1 MLFNTFDF
9 VLFFAI
15 VLAGSAILP
24 HRPRLYFLLGSSY
37 FFYGYWNWQYT
48 ALLLLSTAIDFFAAL
63 GIQKATTSSR
73 KKLFLII
80 SILMNLSLLGI
91 FKYYNFFAQSVAP
104 WVHWNMPELQV
115 LLPVGISFYTFQ
127 SMSYTIDVY
136 RGVLEPRRSFVDF
149 ALYVSFF
156 PQLVAGPIVRAKD
169 FLPQLDS
176 KPRVTS
182 EQIRSGMHLIL
193 RGYIEKVVI
202 ADNLGP
208 IVEKIYSNPA
218 AHSGADLWIAT
229 YCFAFQIFCDFAG
242 YTDIARGCA
251 RLLGYEFLEN
261 FRRPYL
267 ATDIV
272 DFWRRWHISL
282 STWLRDYLYIPLGG
296 SHKGLGR
303 TYVNLMLTMLL
314 GGLWHGANWTFL
326 WWGFYHG
333 FLLCV
338 TRFFQHYRKKDTSG
352 SPRRWVVA
360 RPFQVLLTFHLV
372 CIGWVLFRAESIQ
385 LATQMLKS
393 MFTFPLGSATLLPYA
408 YFCGFLY
415 LAMTLHEYA
424 NIGTRFERWPV
435 PVRTFIIFI
444 ALLSLAIFV
453 PAKRVAFIYFQ
464 F

>member
-15 VLAGSAILP
+15 VLAASAILP

-136 RGVLEPRRSFVDF
+136 RGILEPRRSFVDF

-176 KPRVTS
+176 KPRVTT

-208 IVEKIYSNPA
+208 IVEKIYSNSA

-267 ATDIV
+267 AANIV

-296 SHKGLGR
+296 SQKGTER
-303 TYVNLMLTMLL
+303 TYLNLMLTMVL
-314 GGLWHGANWTFL
+314 GGLWHGANWTFF
-326 WWGFYHG
+326 WWGLYHG
-333 FLLCV
+333 VLLSV
-338 TRFFQHYRKKDTSG
+338 TRFFQHTRAEVAPHTK
-352 SPRRWVVA
+352 RRWVAA
-360 RPFQVLLTFHLV
+360 RPFAVLITFHLV
-372 CIGWVLFRAESIQ
+372 CIGWVMFRAENIQ
-385 LATQMLKS
+385 VAIQMLQS
-393 MFTFPLGSATLLPYA
+393 MFRFPLGSATLLPYA
-408 YFCGFLY
+408 YLCGFLY
-415 LAMTLHEYA
+415 FAMTLHEYA
-424 NIGTRFERWPV
+424 DAGIRFERWPL
-435 PVRTFIIFI
+435 PVRAFMLLL
-444 ALLSLAIFV
+444 ALLALAIFV